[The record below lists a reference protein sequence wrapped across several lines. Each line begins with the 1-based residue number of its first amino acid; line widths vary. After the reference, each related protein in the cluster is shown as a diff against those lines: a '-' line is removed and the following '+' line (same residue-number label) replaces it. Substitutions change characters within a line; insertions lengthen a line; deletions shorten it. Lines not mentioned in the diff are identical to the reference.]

1 LKNLL
6 VVLFIIVIVSV
17 IVLGCSKSEPQP
29 ELQQDTI
36 EYASSGSAIDEA
48 GKAMQSLDAFLRS
61 VTTTTTAPVQ
71 RKIETVQA
79 SIEASEHIWDTMAYC
94 ETGGNW
100 STNTGNGYGG
110 GLQFAHTGSWSTW
123 RSYGGTEFTE
133 HPWEASREQQIV
145 IAERVLQSSGWK
157 AWPGCARKNGL
168 L

>member
-6 VVLFIIVIVSV
+6 IVLFIIVVSV
-17 IVLGCSKSEPQP
+17 ILLGCSESEQQPQMQ
-29 ELQQDTI
+29 EQGV

-71 RKIETVQA
+71 WKIETVQA
-79 SIEASEHIWDTMAYC
+79 PTEATEDIWDRMAYC
-94 ETGGNW
+94 ESGGNW

-110 GLQFAHTGSWSTW
+110 GLQFAHTNSWSTW
-123 RSYGGTEFTE
+123 RSYGGTEFTQ

-145 IAERVLQSSGWK
+145 VAERVLQSSGWK